1 MTDPQTIEWHRVAS
15 TEDFR
20 SAESK
25 AITLKGRSIG
35 LFRVADAYY
44 AIDDICTH
52 EFALLS
58 DGFVEGCEIE
68 CPLHM
73 ARFDLRTGKAVAPP
87 ADADVATFPVK
98 VEGSDIYVG
107 LAGAA

>member
-1 MTDPQTIEWHRVAS
+1 MAEPQTIEWHRVAS

-25 AITLKGRSIG
+25 GITLAGRSIG
-35 LFRVADAYY
+35 LFRVDGAYY
-44 AIDDICTH
+44 AIDDVCTH

-58 DGFVEGCEIE
+58 DGFVEGCEVE

-73 ARFDLRTGKAVAPP
+73 ARFDLRTGKATAPP
-87 ADADVATFPVK
+87 ADADVATFPVR
-98 VEGSDIYVG
+98 VEGTDIFVG
-107 LAGAA
+107 LARK

>member
-1 MTDPQTIEWHRVAS
+1 MTDLATIEWHRVAS

-52 EFALLS
+52 EFALFGS
-58 DGFVEGCEIE
+58 
-68 CPLHM
+68 
-73 ARFDLRTGKAVAPP
+73 LRTICASCL
-87 ADADVATFPVK
+87 VK
-98 VEGSDIYVG
+98 PIVISEPIASF
-107 LAGAA
+107 